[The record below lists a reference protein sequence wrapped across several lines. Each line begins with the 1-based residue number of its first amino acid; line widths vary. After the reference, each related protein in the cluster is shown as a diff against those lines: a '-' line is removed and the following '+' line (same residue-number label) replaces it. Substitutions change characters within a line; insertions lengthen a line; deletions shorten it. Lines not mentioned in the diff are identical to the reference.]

1 MQQGRN
7 AAKSAGIW
15 PKQPV
20 ARKLARN
27 SRDFKKSHRNRGDRQ
42 PQAGFQP
49 IENCVPSA
57 I

>member
-7 AAKSAGIW
+7 AAKSAFIRS
-15 PKQPV
+15 KQAV
-20 ARKLARN
+20 ARNPAPNGADLQEIAPPPRYVQ
-27 SRDFKKSHRNRGDRQ
+27 RYGRF
-42 PQAGFQP
+42 PP